1 MSAHYVL
8 GINVGFHDA
17 AAALLGDG
25 RIVNLVE
32 QEKVSRRKHAVA
44 QSPALAIKHCL
55 GDAGV
60 GLGDIAQ
67 IAIGWDIPAT
77 AMGRSR
83 RFQPDR
89 LAEMLFGELALDAE
103 VAMAHARRIEWVD
116 HHMAHAASAYFS
128 LGAEVLADGTPTAI
142 LVIDGAGEHSSTT
155 LAVGVGSEVR
165 VLEQLPID
173 QSLGFYY
180 SAATRWAGLGDFGEG
195 KLMGLASYGRATRA
209 PGLNALPAGY
219 VIERSGQRLRTA
231 PQEGMPELMMNQ
243 FPAFEAAISQEF
255 GAEYPYG
262 KRSGEGVIAYANF
275 AASVQHGLEA
285 AVLGT
290 ARRLAALTRA
300 KRLVIAGG
308 VAMNC
313 SMIGRLL
320 RENLFERIYVPPVPT
335 DVGVSL
341 GAALWVAR
349 DKPGFSPVLVD
360 HAAWSLPLQEDAE
373 FARVLQGLQLAAVPL
388 HAAAGP
394 QVAARAIAN
403 GCVVGWAQGRAEI
416 GERALG
422 SRSIVADPR
431 SRASLERLNRVKG
444 REMWRPVAPSVQRER
459 YREFFVHEAHDP
471 MRFMLAADHVR
482 AAVRSSVP
490 AITHVDGTARPQ
502 VVDQRLLPA
511 YWELIDRF
519 REATGVGMVTN
530 TSFNLADEPI
540 VCTAADAARTLA
552 RSEGLDL
559 VIAGGVALS
568 KSRAVLDAAVG
579 VTESLVV

>member
-1 MSAHYVL
+1 MSTHHVL

-17 AAALLGDG
+17 AAALLRDG

-44 QSPALAIKHCL
+44 QSPALAIRHCL
-55 GDAGV
+55 ADAGV
-60 GLGDIAQ
+60 GLDDISQ
-67 IAIGWDIPAT
+67 IAVGWNIPAT

-89 LAEMLFGELALDAE
+89 LAEMLFGELGLDA
-103 VAMAHARRIEWVD
+103 AAATAHAERIEWVD
-116 HHMAHAASAYFS
+116 HHVAHAASAYFS
-128 LGAEVLADGTPTAI
+128 LGADAMATGGPTAI
-142 LVIDGAGEHSSTT
+142 LVVDGAGEHSSTT
-155 LAVGVGSEVR
+155 LAVGAGSEIR
-165 VLEQLPID
+165 VLEELPID

-195 KLMGLASYGRATRA
+195 KLMGLASYGRPTRA
-209 PGLNALPAGY
+209 PGLNTLPTGY
-219 VIERSGQRLRTA
+219 VIERGGQRLHTA
-231 PQEGMPELMMNQ
+231 ARDGMPELMMNQ
-243 FPAFEAAISQEF
+243 FPAFEAALSPQF
-255 GAEYPYG
+255 GTAYPYG
-262 KRSGEGVIAYANF
+262 RRSGEGVIAYADF
-275 AASVQHGLEA
+275 AASVQQGLEA
-285 AVLGT
+285 AVVGT
-290 ARRLAALTRA
+290 ARRLAGLTRA

-349 DKPGFSPVLVD
+349 DKPGFAPTRID
-360 HAAWSLPLQEDAE
+360 HAAWSLPLQDDAE
-373 FARVLQGLQLAAVPL
+373 FSNVLRSLQLAAVPL
-388 HAAAGP
+388 HVAAAP

-403 GCVVGWAQGRAEI
+403 GCVVGWAQGRAEV

-431 SRASLERLNRVKG
+431 SRASLERLNLVKG
-444 REMWRPVAPSVQRER
+444 REMWRPVAPSVLREC

-482 AAVRSSVP
+482 AAVRANVP

-502 VVDQRLLPA
+502 AVDRELIPA

-519 REATGVGMVTN
+519 RESTGVGMVTN

-568 KSRAVLDAAVG
+568 KSRAVLDAAVSM
-579 VTESLVV
+579 TDSLAA